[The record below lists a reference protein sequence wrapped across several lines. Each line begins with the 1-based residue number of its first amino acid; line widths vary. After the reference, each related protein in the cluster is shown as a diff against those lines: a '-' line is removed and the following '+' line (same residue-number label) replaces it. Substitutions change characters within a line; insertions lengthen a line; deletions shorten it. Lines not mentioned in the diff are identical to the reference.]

1 MCNKKKFLLFCTKT
15 KSIDKKEEN
24 QMSLRNKEKFQEF
37 LKQEILIH
45 ANIEIFIC
53 IFLEFESTFEQT
65 TWLACN

>member
-1 MCNKKKFLLFCTKT
+1 
-15 KSIDKKEEN
+15 
-24 QMSLRNKEKFQEF
+24 MSLRNKEKFQEF